1 MKPDTKGHILYDCIY
16 MEYPEQVNSQ
26 SQKKKNGAFQV
37 LGVGLGNNYA
47 MGIEFYIF

>member
-26 SQKKKNGAFQV
+26 SQKKKKKMVWSDTGR
-37 LGVGLGNNYA
+37 
-47 MGIEFYIF
+47 